1 MDFCKNITAG
11 YGSESQS
18 FADLIPGDYEFS
30 ARFYGDW
37 RDNDMSTATAELE
50 VIRHFGTPKETR
62 ERHAIRLTEKET
74 KTIVTIEKVESNSM
88 REECD
93 ALITLPEA
101 AAEENQHRNIF

>member
-1 MDFCKNITAG
+1 MPTLGIIQLRQKAVPLNGWISEKNVTTG
-11 YGSESQS
+11 YGPESQS

-74 KTIVTIEKVESNSM
+74 KTIATIDS
-88 REECD
+88 
-93 ALITLPEA
+93 
-101 AAEENQHRNIF
+101 